1 MLAAV
6 MTRPGG
12 PEVLEL
18 REVPRP
24 APAIAEAVVRVR
36 GAGVNPIDA
45 KTRAGGGASALIRD
59 YPAVLGVD
67 FCGVIERPAFD
78 SHDFQPGDVVYGL
91 LPVPRVSGSYAQ
103 FATAH
108 VAMIARAPRSLTALE
123 AGALP
128 CAALTAWGCVVTTGR
143 IEAGQRVLI
152 HAGAGG
158 VGHLAVQL
166 AALAG
171 AHVITTSSADNSEWL
186 RSLGAAEVIDY
197 RNERFE
203 DVTGE
208 IDVVIDLIGNVRDN
222 TGSRS
227 LEVLRKGGLLIS
239 VPTGSWPTFREECA
253 AAAVRS
259 TDIKAISSTAALTE
273 IANLV
278 DAGSLKIRLEKTFP
292 LSEARAAH
300 ELIETGHSKG
310 KIALEIP

>member
-239 VPTGSWPTFREECA
+239 VPTGSWSTFREECA

-259 TDIKAISSTAALTE
+259 TDIKAISSTAVLTE